1 MKTINDIKNELT
13 DLEFSMLEN
22 IVGHYDMHDNIC
34 YNYKLTAT
42 EKGVM
47 GSLVKKGLVYDSFG
61 NFQADLDLAQ
71 DMPKGNFFPN
81 EDVLNVYGL
90 PYYGKVN

>member
-1 MKTINDIKNELT
+1 MKTINDIKNQLT

-22 IVGHYDMHDNIC
+22 IVGCYDMRDNIC
-34 YNYKLTAT
+34 FDYKLTAT

-47 GSLVKKGLVYDSFG
+47 GSLVKKGLVYDSFS
-61 NFQADLDLAQ
+61 NMPDY
-71 DMPKGNFFPN
+71 PKGNFFPS
-81 EDVLNVYGL
+81 EDVLDIYAL

>member
-13 DLEFSMLEN
+13 DLEFSMLDN
-22 IVGHYDMHDNIC
+22 IVGNYDMLNNTC
-34 YNYKLTAT
+34 YNYKLNAT
-42 EKGVM
+42 EKGVV
-47 GSLVKKGLVYDSFG
+47 GSLIKKGLVYDSFG

-81 EDVLNVYGL
+81 DLVLDAYGL
-90 PYYGKVN
+90 SYYGKVN

>member
-22 IVGHYDMHDNIC
+22 IVGYYDMHDNIC

-42 EKGVM
+42 EKGVV
-47 GSLVKKGLVYDSFG
+47 GSLIKKGLAYDSFA
-61 NFQADLDLAQ
+61 NILDY
-71 DMPKGNFFPN
+71 PKGNFFPS
-81 EDVLNVYGL
+81 EDVLDIYEL

>member
-1 MKTINDIKNELT
+1 MKTINDIKNQLT

-22 IVGHYDMHDNIC
+22 IVGCYDMRDNIC
-34 YNYKLTAT
+34 YDYKLTAT

-47 GSLVKKGLVYDSFG
+47 GSLVKKGLVYDSF
-61 NFQADLDLAQ
+61 NNMPDY
-71 DMPKGNFFPN
+71 PKGNFFPS
-81 EDVLNVYGL
+81 EDVLDIYAL